1 MKIVIDNVGYSI
13 DEIVS
18 YFKNVYDKNQKIEL
32 LDNTNFRSNKN
43 YNNKLEDCLIFT
55 SHSYNLLFKQYYAIY
70 HNYRKEYLKWIKFY
84 NKYLCWEQTYLH
96 IVFINKN
103 KKDKLNEFIKDLLV
117 EIFIKNNINYLLI
130 DINDKNEKENL
141 IKTLRIK
148 NE

>member
-1 MKIVIDNVGYSI
+1 MKIVIDNIGYSI

-18 YFKNVYDKNQKIEL
+18 YFESIYDRNQKIEL
-32 LDNTNFRSNKN
+32 LDNTNLRSNKN

-70 HNYRKEYLKWIKFY
+70 HNFRKDYIKWMKFY
-84 NKYLCWEQTYLH
+84 KKHLYWEQTYLH

-103 KKDKLNEFIKDLLV
+103 KKDKLNEFIKDLLI
-117 EIFIKNNINYLLI
+117 EIFIKNNIDYLLI
-130 DINDKNEKENL
+130 DINDKSEKENL
-141 IKTLRIK
+141 IKILRNK